1 MKNTPFNVSNTRE
14 RRKMKLIETK
24 VSLDSDKEWRDKAGE
39 YKSVLSVCRLE
50 IKETVFIVK
59 KESPR
64 YDNTVADGLRSVQR
78 FVQ

>member
-1 MKNTPFNVSNTRE
+1 MKNTPVNVSNIRE

-24 VSLDSDKEWRDKAGE
+24 ISWDSDKEWRDKAGE
-39 YKSVLSVCRLE
+39 YQSVLSVCRLDN
-50 IKETVFIVK
+50 KETVFIVE

-64 YDNTVADGLRSVQR
+64 YDNTVSDGLRSVQR